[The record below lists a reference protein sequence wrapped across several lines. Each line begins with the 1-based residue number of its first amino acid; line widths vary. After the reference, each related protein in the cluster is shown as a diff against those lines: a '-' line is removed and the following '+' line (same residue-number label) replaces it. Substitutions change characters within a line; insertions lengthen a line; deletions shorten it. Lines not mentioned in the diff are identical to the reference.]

1 MTLSEQFY
9 QSEKTGYLNEQFRLF
24 HIKDQTK
31 KEFAYTIAFFI
42 TMLFSAYMLG
52 DLFGVL
58 PPGFIEQFF

>member
-1 MTLSEQFY
+1 MTAKIIWSLVLLCSIRGVY
-9 QSEKTGYLNEQFRLF
+9 ANA
-24 HIKDQTK
+24 TK